1 MGGLPSVKAFLRATP
16 PEIAIHHQSLL
27 AAGARTN
34 SFEQVISTVCWWKRG
49 DNGKHL
55 VYFSLEE
62 SESRAGG
69 AAAECCWEVQT
80 LLLTLSSVRSLPS
93 SLGLL
98 LGALPSSNEVYLY
111 LVLMSAKVLIL
122 QFWLI
127 IIELIYKQLCVVIN
141 DTLVF
146 TCLGL
151 VRFFNVL
158 ESSLLCSPSCIY
170 LNTVKTVEYYY
181 NLKYLSC
188 IWISFKM

>member
-27 AAGARTN
+27 SAGARTN

-80 LLLTLSSVRSLPS
+80 LTLSSVRSLPS

-98 LGALPSSNEVYLY
+98 LGALPSSNEVYLT
-111 LVLMSAKVLIL
+111 LFWWALKSTDITIL
-122 QFWLI
+122 TDNYWAD
-127 IIELIYKQLCVVIN
+127 IYKQLQVMIN

-146 TCLGL
+146 MFG
-151 VRFFNVL
+151 VGKDFFNVL
-158 ESSLLCSPSCIY
+158 ESSLLCSPIWIY
-170 LNTVKTVEYYY
+170 LNTVKTV
-181 NLKYLSC
+181 N
-188 IWISFKM
+188 IITI